1 MAYRPRLVDTVL
13 ARMLTQHPAVSLTGP
28 RATGKTTSSRLHAH
42 TIVRLDRP
50 AEAAV
55 FAADPDVPLRTLAA
69 PALLDEWQEVPT
81 VLGAVKRAVDDD
93 PRPGRFI
100 LTGSVRAELDSPTW
114 PGTGRLIRIP
124 MWPMTVGEIDGRI
137 NPSILTR
144 WRDGDFESANPSHP
158 SPQSRLDLGDYVRLI
173 ARGGLPDAAL
183 RLQGQARDEWLSS
196 YAEQI
201 ATRDAADLGGLRDPA
216 RFRRFLEATALN
228 TAGLPTDATVARA
241 VGADRRTVAGYE
253 TLLANLLL
261 LDLVPAWTTNRLSR
275 LSKAP
280 KRFLC
285 DTGLAMSILR
295 VDEAAVFRDGD
306 LLGRLLE
313 TFVAAQLRPL
323 VALDPAMPR
332 MYHLRENGGG
342 HEVDLLLEF
351 GAGRVIAI
359 EVKATSTPTLRDAR
373 HLTWLQQ
380 RLGDRWIGG
389 VVLHTGLVHATLADG
404 IHALP
409 ISALWG

>member
-1 MAYRPRLVDTVL
+1 
-13 ARMLTQHPAVSLTGP
+13 MLTEHPAVSVTGP
-28 RATGKTTSSRLHAH
+28 RATGKTTSSRLRAG
-42 TIVRLDRP
+42 TVVRLDRP

-55 FAADPDVPLRTLAA
+55 FAADPDVALRTLAA
-69 PALLDEWQEVPT
+69 PALLDEWQQVPT

-114 PGTGRLIRIP
+114 PGTGRLVRIP

-137 NPSILTR
+137 EPSILAR
-144 WRDGDFESANPSHP
+144 WQRGDFEAAKRSHP
-158 SPQSRLDLGDYVRLI
+158 SRLDLGDYVRLV
-173 ARGGLPDAAL
+173 ARGGFPDAAL

-228 TAGLPTDATVARA
+228 TAGLPTDATVAQA
-241 VGADRRTVAGYE
+241 VGADRRTVASYE
-253 TLLANLLL
+253 MLLANLLL
-261 LDLVPAWTTNRLSR
+261 LDLVPAWSTNRLSR
-275 LSKAP
+275 LAKSP

-285 DTGLAMSILR
+285 DTGLALSILR
-295 VDEAAVFRDGD
+295 IDEAGVFRDGD

-323 VALDPAMPR
+323 LALDPARPR
-332 MYHLRENGGG
+332 LYHLREQGGG

-351 GAGRVIAI
+351 GGGRVVAI
-359 EVKATSTPTLRDAR
+359 EVKATSAPTLRDAR

-389 VVLHTGLVHATLADG
+389 VVLHTGLVHTTLADG

-409 ISALWG
+409 ISALWA